1 VIKMLLRLGLV
12 VWLATTAA
20 AADFDWKLP
29 AGFPKPAVPNA
40 NPMSVA
46 KVELGRHLFYDK
58 RLSREE
64 KQSCSTCHR
73 QELAF
78 TDGRARAIGAT
89 GQAHPRSSMSLVNVA
104 YVPLLTWAN
113 PSLQTLETQIAVP
126 LFGEHPVEQGMKG
139 DEARFLALVSGDST
153 YRALFRQAYPA
164 ESDPYSMDNVIK
176 AIAAFV
182 RTIISAR
189 SPYDRYRSGADEGAM
204 SEAARSGE
212 RLFFSNRT
220 ACSQCHGN
228 FTFGGE
234 VRFEGGQEPHVWY
247 FNTGVSNVYEPPE
260 ANGVHQ
266 HTGSDGDVGRFRPPT
281 LRNVGLTAPYMHDGS
296 IATLEG
302 VIDHYAAGGRVQGVR
317 NKSPRVR
324 GFALSGEEKQDLIA
338 FLHSLTDGELV
349 RDPRWSNPWTPVR

>member
-1 VIKMLLRLGLV
+1 MLLRLGLLA
-12 VWLATTAA
+12 WLATTAA

-29 AGFPKPAVPNA
+29 PGFPQPAVPAA
-40 NPMSVA
+40 NPMTAA
-46 KVELGRHLFYDK
+46 KVELGRHLFYDS
-58 RLSREE
+58 RLSRQE
-64 KQSCSTCHR
+64 KQSCATCHR

-78 TDGRARAIGAT
+78 TDGRARPIGVT

-113 PSLQTLETQIAVP
+113 PLLQTLEAQIAVP

-139 DEARFLALVSGDST
+139 DESRFLAMVRGDST

-164 ESDPYSMDNVIK
+164 EPDPYSMGSVIN

-189 SPYDRYRSGADEGAM
+189 SPYDRYRSGDERAM
-204 SEAARSGE
+204 SESARRGE
-212 RLFFSNRT
+212 RLFFSDRT

-247 FNTGVSNVYEPPE
+247 FNTGVTSAYEPPE
-260 ANGVHQ
+260 ATGVHE
-266 HTGSDGDVGRFRPPT
+266 HTGNRGDVGRFRPPT
-281 LRNVGLTAPYMHDGS
+281 LRNIGVTAPYMHDGS
-296 IATLEG
+296 IATIED
-302 VIDHYAAGGRVQGVR
+302 VIDHYAAGGRATGVR

-324 GFALSGEEKQDLIA
+324 GFSLTAGEKQDLIA
-338 FLHSLTDGELV
+338 FLHSLTDEALL
-349 RDPRWSNPWTPVR
+349 RDPRWSNPWTSSR